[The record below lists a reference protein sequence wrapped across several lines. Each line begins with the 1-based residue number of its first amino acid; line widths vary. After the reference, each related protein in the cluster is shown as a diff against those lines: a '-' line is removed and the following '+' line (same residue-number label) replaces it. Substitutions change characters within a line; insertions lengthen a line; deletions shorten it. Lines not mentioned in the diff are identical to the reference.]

1 MKNWKLYI
9 SLIIIGILIIALIR
23 QCTSEAPKVKNK
35 GAFEPKTNIKH
46 VVIHDTVTSKE
57 IVYKYLS
64 KNDKSN
70 FYQKQ
75 IDSLIASNEK
85 MNTEFATYTDSLQKE
100 LYKKAISI
108 KAFKEHFNN
117 DTINIEVNGLVSGD
131 VKALNVNYELSFH
144 KQKEVVFRLI
154 GGAGFGINKDLN
166 QPLYKANLGFQNKK
180 CKIYEA
186 SYIRIGTQ
194 QYGAMSLNVPILTIK
209 R

>member
-35 GAFEPKTNIKH
+35 GAYEPKTNIKH